1 MRVAAVHH
9 PYLAP
14 YHGNKLCRLLAV
26 ARATSRRIRDFA
38 PRWVPALKRHSH
50 GRSARPRPAPPPKRV
65 SDPTFQSQ
73 RGTSTELRSAR
84 PLHRRSAL
92 LPTSLVGVSGGGSHH
107 SFVLS
112 SKVPIPHLAGRC
124 VRGLK
129 RARNRPPLP
138 WRWREHGSERPDS
151 PDNHEAVLKT
161 PAGSAELPHTANGAG
176 HTASRDASNR
186 PQHARIAGVARGE
199 ARRAATGRG
208 SGLRAEP
215 HATPFFPSRALGPML
230 SPSAREL
237 WPLFPRF
244 RAIPRSQ
251 WRR

>member
-1 MRVAAVHH
+1 MR
-9 PYLAP
+9 P
-14 YHGNKLCRLLAV
+14 
-26 ARATSRRIRDFA
+26 
-38 PRWVPALKRHSH
+38 
-50 GRSARPRPAPPPKRV
+50 PAP
-65 SDPTFQSQ
+65 
-73 RGTSTELRSAR
+73 STHGSTINE
-84 PLHRRSAL
+84 
-92 LPTSLVGVSGGGSHH
+92 SGGRKRRREPPFLRPELKGDD
-107 SFVLS
+107 
-112 SKVPIPHLAGRC
+112 PAHLAGRC

-129 RARNRPPLP
+129 RARHRPPLP

-186 PQHARIAGVARGE
+186 PQDARIAGVARGE
-199 ARRAATGRG
+199 ARSAATGRG
-208 SGLRAEP
+208 GGLRAEP

-237 WPLFPRF
+237 WPFFPRF
-244 RAIPRSQ
+244 RVTPRPK

>member
-1 MRVAAVHH
+1 M
-9 PYLAP
+9 
-14 YHGNKLCRLLAV
+14 
-26 ARATSRRIRDFA
+26 
-38 PRWVPALKRHSH
+38 
-50 GRSARPRPAPPPKRV
+50 
-65 SDPTFQSQ
+65 
-73 RGTSTELRSAR
+73 
-84 PLHRRSAL
+84 
-92 LPTSLVGVSGGGSHH
+92 
-107 SFVLS
+107 
-112 SKVPIPHLAGRC
+112 
-124 VRGLK
+124 RGLK

-199 ARRAATGRG
+199 ARSAATGRG
-208 SGLRAEP
+208 GGLRAEP

-237 WPLFPRF
+237 WPFSPRF
-244 RAIPRSQ
+244 RAIPRLK
-251 WRR
+251 WRRYSPPPATALPAILSDPAEMTSDTNRLHFARGVRAEPALVHPYLRISHRVVGSILRSHLAPFVFGRAGHGEEEDGSTRPGAGARSPRPPGPPDRALLMHEWRRGGEVAC